1 MTAEQSEA
9 RPKRLSEGA
18 RMGLELGPLVAFF
31 ATNYVWGLF
40 PGTAVLIATTLAAIA
55 IMYGIDRR
63 VPVMPAVSCVMVT
76 IFGGLTLILADEMFI
91 KLKPTVVNLLFAAAL
106 TFGVLIRR
114 NFLQLLFGT
123 VMSLDEMGW
132 KIVTRRW
139 IVMFCVLAAVNEFV
153 WRSYDTDTWV
163 TFKTFGVPVLV
174 VIFSMTLVPVLQ
186 RHRPPEEGADD

>member
-1 MTAEQSEA
+1 
-9 RPKRLSEGA
+9 
-18 RMGLELGPLVAFF
+18 
-31 ATNYVWGLF
+31 
-40 PGTAVLIATTLAAIA
+40 
-55 IMYGIDRR
+55 
-63 VPVMPAVSCVMVT
+63 MPAVSCVMVT